1 MTRKD
6 VPDRVLESS
15 EILQEFT
22 EKPQQEKAVQKK
34 LRTKHGK
41 FVSFSVFLHV
51 PNYHSDIFNVFQCNK
66 ISL

>member
-22 EKPQQEKAVQKK
+22 EKSLLKHAVQKK
-34 LRTKHGK
+34 ITDFFTK
-41 FVSFSVFLHV
+41 
-51 PNYHSDIFNVFQCNK
+51 
-66 ISL
+66 